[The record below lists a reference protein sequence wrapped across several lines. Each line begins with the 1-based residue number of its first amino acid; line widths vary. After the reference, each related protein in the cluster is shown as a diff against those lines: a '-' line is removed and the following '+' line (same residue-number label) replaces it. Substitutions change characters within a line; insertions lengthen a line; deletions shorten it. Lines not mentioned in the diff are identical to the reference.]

1 MANTVR
7 ILQKRSAIGAR
18 IDQKRTLQALG
29 LRKIGQ
35 SVEHPQTPSVEGM
48 IAKVAHLLEVNI
60 LSKTAK

>member
-1 MANTVR
+1 MANTLR

-35 SVEHPQTPSVEGM
+35 SVEHSQTPAIEGM
-48 IAKVAHLLEVNI
+48 VAKVAHLLEVNI